1 MNLYLSNRNHYTC
14 ITFIIDVFFPDFDEV
29 KQDISS
35 FRYEILNHLQSR
47 EDESQDCREKINK
60 MEQKMTHLIHQ
71 QTVLLNKLGQTN
83 TADVYQNGGHANDVH
98 RSRDKS
104 EDDTGLAAPLLTES
118 AYSSLDEPSL
128 EDELLQ
134 QLSMSRNQYLEDIP
148 EEEATSQREDR
159 RLKVRVRSDSQDT
172 NTSPRLS
179 RQQSLDDENYS
190 TDDIIVHVMNEN
202 DVKNAFDAKL

>member
-1 MNLYLSNRNHYTC
+1 M
-14 ITFIIDVFFPDFDEV
+14 
-29 KQDISS
+29 
-35 FRYEILNHLQSR
+35 
-47 EDESQDCREKINK
+47 
-60 MEQKMTHLIHQ
+60 
-71 QTVLLNKLGQTN
+71 
-83 TADVYQNGGHANDVH
+83 
-98 RSRDKS
+98 
-104 EDDTGLAAPLLTES
+104 
-118 AYSSLDEPSL
+118 
-128 EDELLQ
+128 Q